1 MENLLATA
9 RSSVAFPDRH
19 QNNLSCRISVI
30 NPYEP
35 SAESGV
41 AFPTNLIR
49 QRSIALTFISCGIV
63 SWASLF
69 YAIKDIQLQAD
80 PGYQQ
85 PVHYAGLWSCG
96 LFGWLTAILGLFG
109 IYTAIS
115 RQWHPWKVSL
125 AYLIAGLFL
134 CYAGAFVTTL
144 FVIGDTI

>member
-1 MENLLATA
+1 MVIGGLLMLLAIRRSPRNYRWEAITRRWTAAMDRPLLMENLLATA

-41 AFPTNLIR
+41 PFPTNLIR

-69 YAIKDIQLQAD
+69 YAIKIST
-80 PGYQQ
+80 P
-85 PVHYAGLWSCG
+85 SRS
-96 LFGWLTAILGLFG
+96 WLPTACALRRTLVVWFI
-109 IYTAIS
+109 
-115 RQWHPWKVSL
+115 WL
-125 AYLIAGLFL
+125 AYRYPG
-134 CYAGAFVTTL
+134 FVWNL
-144 FVIGDTI
+144 YRD